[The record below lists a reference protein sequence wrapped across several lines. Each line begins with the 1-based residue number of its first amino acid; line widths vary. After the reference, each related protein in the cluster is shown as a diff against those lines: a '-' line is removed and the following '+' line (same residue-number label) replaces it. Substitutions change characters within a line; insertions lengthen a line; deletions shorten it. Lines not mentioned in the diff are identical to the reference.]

1 MKKAFFAPRKFLHH
15 IEKYLVTGLNPK
27 PRIFVSTNMKFRKII
42 RYQKQMFW
50 AFLVEGKETKQMLHA
65 FLREGRGR
73 LLVSFKSRNPS
84 AEELKLA
91 IEQLKD
97 IPRFLPFFIVVV
109 VPVPGVAESYT
120 LLAVTLEKW
129 LGHKFRLLPSEISK
143 TIRGKNEAPGDEK
156 SS

>member
-1 MKKAFFAPRKFLHH
+1 MHPESFCVTLKN
-15 IEKYLVTGLNPK
+15 YLLAGLNPK
-27 PRIFVSTNMKFRKII
+27 PRIFVSTDMKLRKII
-42 RYQKQMFW
+42 RFQKQVLW

-84 AEELKLA
+84 PEELKLA
-91 IEQLKD
+91 VEQLKD

-109 VPVPGVAESYT
+109 VPVPGVTESYT
-120 LLAVTLEKW
+120 FLAVTLEKW

-143 TIRGKNEAPGDEK
+143 TIRGKNEAAGDEK
-156 SS
+156 PS

>member
-1 MKKAFFAPRKFLHH
+1 MKL
-15 IEKYLVTGLNPK
+15 
-27 PRIFVSTNMKFRKII
+27 RKII
-42 RYQKQMFW
+42 RYHKQLLW

-65 FLREGRGR
+65 FLRAGRGR

-84 AEELKLA
+84 PEELKLA

-97 IPRFLPFFIVVV
+97 IPRFLPFFVVMV
-109 VPVPGVAESYT
+109 VPVPGVTESYT

-143 TIRGKNEAPGDEK
+143 AIRSKNETPGDEK
-156 SS
+156 PSE

>member
-1 MKKAFFAPRKFLHH
+1 
-15 IEKYLVTGLNPK
+15 
-27 PRIFVSTNMKFRKII
+27 MKFRKII
-42 RYQKQMFW
+42 RYQRQMFW
-50 AFLVEGKETKQMLHA
+50 AFMMEGIETKQMLHA

-84 AEELKLA
+84 PEELQQA
-91 IEQLKD
+91 VEQLRD

-129 LGHKFRLLPSEISK
+129 LGHKFRLLPSAISK
-143 TIRGKNEAPGDEK
+143 AIRGKSDTDDEEQVK
-156 SS
+156 M

>member
-1 MKKAFFAPRKFLHH
+1 M
-15 IEKYLVTGLNPK
+15 
-27 PRIFVSTNMKFRKII
+27 M
-42 RYQKQMFW
+42 
-50 AFLVEGKETKQMLHA
+50 EGIETKQMLHA

-84 AEELKLA
+84 PEELQQA
-91 IEQLKD
+91 VEQLRD

-129 LGHKFRLLPSEISK
+129 LGHKFRLLPSAISK
-143 TIRGKNEAPGDEK
+143 AIRGKSDTDGEEQVK
-156 SS
+156 M